1 MRTYAR
7 LIILCAALCVA
18 LSACAPLV
26 EDEDAQACDVCATF
40 YPLYALCAPLV
51 EGIEDSLRLTCLTD
65 PQDGCLRDYAL
76 SERDVYML
84 LQADLV
90 VAGGRGLESF
100 ASTLQ
105 SLGDQG
111 PAVVFTLLNIE
122 LYNQDD
128 ESEVTEES
136 GHLVG
141 ANPHLYMSAQGAKFI
156 VESAAMSM
164 AMLFP
169 ACAEQLAQNM
179 DATDA
184 RLDELYEQMRRIA
197 ACANAERAILLNEA
211 LVYTAEDLG
220 IEIAGQWDRESGES
234 VYGNEIDGFLEALS
248 EMDARVVLI
257 EKQAPAALIEILEG
271 AGYVVARVDVL
282 STGRPDMGADVYF
295 TAQLANAEAIAQA
308 FTEAGGES

>member
-197 ACANAERAILLNEA
+197 ACANASARFCSTRRWCTPPRISASRSPVSGIARAANRSMETKSTVFGGA
-211 LVYTAEDLG
+211 FG
-220 IEIAGQWDRESGES
+220 
-234 VYGNEIDGFLEALS
+234 DGR
-248 EMDARVVLI
+248 AR
-257 EKQAPAALIEILEG
+257 
-271 AGYVVARVDVL
+271 
-282 STGRPDMGADVYF
+282 GADRK
-295 TAQLANAEAIAQA
+295 
-308 FTEAGGES
+308 AGARGAD